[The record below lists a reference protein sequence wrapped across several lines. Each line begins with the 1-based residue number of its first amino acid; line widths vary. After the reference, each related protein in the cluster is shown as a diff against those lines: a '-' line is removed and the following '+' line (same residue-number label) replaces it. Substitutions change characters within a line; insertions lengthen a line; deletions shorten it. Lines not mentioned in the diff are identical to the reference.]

1 MISNWNLIQDVKRY
15 ILEVMTIMNN
25 ENNEASEPTKE
36 WFLYIICPCNCGR
49 AIPLRCTSYSG
60 DISELANQIWK
71 KITNAKG
78 LEGTIEFL
86 HESIDVGWCPDFLKE
101 IALAEYVV
109 ARI

>member
-1 MISNWNLIQDVKRY
+1 
-15 ILEVMTIMNN
+15 
-25 ENNEASEPTKE
+25 
-36 WFLYIICPCNCGR
+36 
-49 AIPLRCTSYSG
+49 
-60 DISELANQIWK
+60 LANQIWK

-86 HESIDVGWCPDFLKE
+86 HESVDVGWCPDFLKE